1 MMLINIK
8 LMTEEAYKT
17 LQKNIDEV
25 YEEIK
30 KHPSDCTWIK
40 EFLGFEP
47 FEEKKYTIEDFELDD
62 DLQYDNVAFDNAV
75 KLFETLNGLPRY
87 IICNNRFWAWVTFE
101 KAYKQALHSLEF
113 NKNILKNWWLSGNS
127 RRDLL
132 LGIISKYYF
141 YVEVTY
147 DELLDDKFEI
157 TKYALRHSEAYR
169 NIAFRNIG
177 MLKTVSLEYF
187 RVQKDFT
194 NKTGIEMNTR
204 YCRELMK
211 EASRMGSVMLIDLAT
226 SKEIYDYLYLKLK
239 KIIEN
244 DR

>member
-1 MMLINIK
+1 M
-8 LMTEEAYKT
+8 
-17 LQKNIDEV
+17 
-25 YEEIK
+25 
-30 KHPSDCTWIK
+30 
-40 EFLGFEP
+40 
-47 FEEKKYTIEDFELDD
+47 
-62 DLQYDNVAFDNAV
+62 
-75 KLFETLNGLPRY
+75 
-87 IICNNRFWAWVTFE
+87 
-101 KAYKQALHSLEF
+101 
-113 NKNILKNWWLSGNS
+113 
-127 RRDLL
+127 
-132 LGIISKYYF
+132 
-141 YVEVTY
+141 
-147 DELLDDKFEI
+147 LDDKFEI